1 MSEIDSN
8 GYTGLNMDVEI
19 ATFQMQHCHIT
30 HKSLKSN
37 SKSESA
43 IIMKIIKKNLDELTT
58 NQDSKEQIINEIKL
72 LAIKELL
79 NKIVKQLLIDE
90 ENLNNGNLES
100 ISDCAL
106 HAPRDYSS
114 NATKTKPIL
123 LASYCAKVMFID
135 NGKMQDSLHAKIHW
149 QRLIATL
156 SRAYVDQQL
165 RKAVLEQQS
174 KTSRLLQHQ
183 RKGWCELKKKTISTP
198 VGKPTAMSVDI
209 APLEEL
215 LPLYEY
221 LAKDGP
227 FDILP
232 YLEFKRGIVYP
243 DGRMDLCKQVVGDKW
258 IEQLMTA
265 LKKNSQIKHF
275 LLGNNI
281 TGLEGGKS
289 IGKYLTTQLENANKI
304 ITWYLAGSDFNS
316 EAVGYIV
323 DGFITGNDISC
334 NALWLKRNPIY
345 AEGMRHIRRLLE
357 HNNNIKILDLH
368 NTGIGLQKSAYNEK
382 NGRYEQYLTD
392 DGIAELCEG
401 LKINSELRHLYLD
414 ANALGLMSAQILA
427 DYFKFKVDNK
437 MQGISSLWIDMNK
450 LGDDGV
456 SILCDVLQDY
466 PYIKRLNLGSNYI
479 SEKGMQYI
487 TDAFKNHNTLKVL
500 DVSLYKSTADMGA
513 VSNNIGDGGV
523 PAICELIENNKS
535 IRYLNIAMNNISND
549 GIVRISDSLEMNT
562 SIWYFNYSQYGNEVE
577 HAIVQKINDILERN
591 RALEPSITFG
601 AEHMRMLKHSKKIV
615 NIDSIYR
622 NSMK

>member
-1 MSEIDSN
+1 
-8 GYTGLNMDVEI
+8 
-19 ATFQMQHCHIT
+19 
-30 HKSLKSN
+30 
-37 SKSESA
+37 
-43 IIMKIIKKNLDELTT
+43 MKIINKNLDELTT
-58 NQDSKEQIINEIKL
+58 THDSNKQIINEIKL

-79 NKIVKQLLIDE
+79 NKIVKQLLIDN

-106 HAPRDYSS
+106 HAPRNKSS
-114 NATKTKPIL
+114 NVNKTKPIR

-135 NGKMQDSLHAKIHW
+135 NGKMQEPLHAQIHW

-156 SRAYVDQQL
+156 SRVYVDQQL
-165 RKAVLEQQS
+165 RKSVLEQQF
-174 KTSRLLQHQ
+174 KTARLLQHQ

-198 VGKPTAMSVDI
+198 VGKPTAMPVDI

-221 LAKDGP
+221 LAKDGT
-227 FDILP
+227 FEILP

-243 DGRMDLCKQVVGDKW
+243 DGRMDLCKQVVGNKW

-265 LKKNSQIKHF
+265 LKTNSQIKHF

-281 TGLEGGKS
+281 TGIEGGKS
-289 IGKYLTTQLENANKI
+289 IAKYLTTQSENANKI
-304 ITWYLAGSDFNS
+304 LTWYLAGSDFNS
-316 EAVGYIV
+316 EAIGYIV
-323 DGFITGNDISC
+323 NGFITSNDISC

-368 NTGIGLQKSAYNEK
+368 NTGIGLKQSAYNEQ
-382 NGRYEQYLTD
+382 NGRFEQYLTD
-392 DGIAELCEG
+392 DGLTDLCEG
-401 LKINSELRHLYLD
+401 LKINTTLRHLYLD

-456 SILCDVLQDY
+456 SILCDVLRDY
-466 PYIKRLNLGSNYI
+466 PYLKRLDLGSNYV

-535 IRYLNIAMNNISND
+535 IRYLNISMNNISNE
-549 GIVRISDSLEMNT
+549 GIMRISDSLEMNT
-562 SIWYFNYSQYGNEVE
+562 SIWYFQYMQYGNEVQQV
-577 HAIVQKINDILERN
+577 IIQKINDILERN

-601 AEHMRMLKHSKKIV
+601 TEHMRMLKHSKKIV

>member
-1 MSEIDSN
+1 MAEIDIEVST
-8 GYTGLNMDVEI
+8 YKL
-19 ATFQMQHCHIT
+19 QHCHIT
-30 HKSLKSN
+30 HKSLKYN
-37 SKSESA
+37 SKSEWKTLMM
-43 IIMKIIKKNLDELTT
+43 IINKNLNEITT
-58 NQDSKEQIINEIKL
+58 NNNSNKEIINEIKL
-72 LAIKELL
+72 IAIKELL

-90 ENLNNGNLES
+90 EHLNNGNLES

-106 HAPRDYSS
+106 HAPRDYSN
-114 NATKTKPIL
+114 NANKNKPL
-123 LASYCAKVMFID
+123 RLASYCAKVIFID
-135 NGKMQDSLHAKIHW
+135 NGKMLEPLHAKIHW

-156 SRAYVDQQL
+156 SRAYVDEQI
-165 RKAVLEQQS
+165 RKAVMEEQF
-174 KTSRLLQHQ
+174 KTARLLQHQ
-183 RKGWCELKKKTISTP
+183 RKGWCELKKKTIAP
-198 VGKPTAMSVDI
+198 PIGKPTAMPVDI

-221 LAKDGP
+221 LAKDGT
-227 FDILP
+227 FNILP
-232 YLEFKRGIVYP
+232 HLEFKRGVVYP

-258 IEQLMTA
+258 IEQLMSA
-265 LKKNSQIKHF
+265 LKTNSQIKHF

-281 TGLEGGKS
+281 TGLEGGKA
-289 IGKYLTTQLENANKI
+289 IGKYLAKQSGNANKI

-316 EAVGYIV
+316 VAIGYIV
-323 DGFITGNDISC
+323 DGFNNGNDISC

-368 NTGIGLQKSAYNEK
+368 NTGIGLQQSAYNEQ

-392 DGIAELCEG
+392 DGLTDLCEG
-401 LKINSELRHLYLD
+401 LKINTTLRHLYLD

-427 DYFKFKVDNK
+427 DYFKFKVNNK

-456 SILCDVLQDY
+456 SILCDVLRDY
-466 PYIKRLNLGSNYI
+466 PYLKRLNLGSNYI
-479 SEKGMQYI
+479 SDKGMQYI
-487 TDAFKNHNTLKVL
+487 TDAFKNHNMLQVL
-500 DVSLYKSTADMGA
+500 DVSLYKSTADMGT
-513 VSNNIGDGGV
+513 VSNNIGDDGV

-549 GIVRISDSLEMNT
+549 GITRISDALEMNT
-562 SIWYFNYSQYGNEVE
+562 SIWYFHYSQYGNEVMQT
-577 HAIVQKINDILERN
+577 IVQKINDILERN
-591 RALEPSITFG
+591 RALEPSINFG
-601 AEHMRMLKHSKKIV
+601 TEHMRMLKHSKKII

>member
-1 MSEIDSN
+1 MAEIDIEVST
-8 GYTGLNMDVEI
+8 YKL
-19 ATFQMQHCHIT
+19 QHCHIT
-30 HKSLKSN
+30 HKSLKYN
-37 SKSESA
+37 SKSEWKTLMM
-43 IIMKIIKKNLDELTT
+43 IINKNLNEITT
-58 NQDSKEQIINEIKL
+58 NNNSNKEIINEIKL
-72 LAIKELL
+72 IAIKELL

-90 ENLNNGNLES
+90 EHLNNGNLES

-106 HAPRDYSS
+106 HAPRDYSN
-114 NATKTKPIL
+114 NANKNKPL
-123 LASYCAKVMFID
+123 RLA
-135 NGKMQDSLHAKIHW
+135 
-149 QRLIATL
+149 
-156 SRAYVDQQL
+156 
-165 RKAVLEQQS
+165 
-174 KTSRLLQHQ
+174 
-183 RKGWCELKKKTISTP
+183 LKKKTIAP
-198 VGKPTAMSVDI
+198 PIGKPTAMPVDI

-221 LAKDGP
+221 LAKDGT
-227 FDILP
+227 FNILP
-232 YLEFKRGIVYP
+232 HLEFKRGVVYP

-258 IEQLMTA
+258 IEQLMSA
-265 LKKNSQIKHF
+265 LKTNSQIKHF

-281 TGLEGGKS
+281 TGLEGGKA
-289 IGKYLTTQLENANKI
+289 IGKYLAKQSGNANKI

-316 EAVGYIV
+316 VAIGYIV
-323 DGFITGNDISC
+323 DGFNNGNDISC

-368 NTGIGLQKSAYNEK
+368 NTGIGLHQSAYNEQ

-392 DGIAELCEG
+392 DGLTDLCEG
-401 LKINSELRHLYLD
+401 LKINTTLRHLYLD

-456 SILCDVLQDY
+456 SILCDVLRDY
-466 PYIKRLNLGSNYI
+466 PYLKRLNLGSNYI
-479 SEKGMQYI
+479 SDKGMQYI
-487 TDAFKNHNTLKVL
+487 TDAFKNHNMLQVL
-500 DVSLYKSTADMGA
+500 DVSLYKSTADMGT
-513 VSNNIGDGGV
+513 VSNNIGDDGV

-549 GIVRISDSLEMNT
+549 GITRISDALEMNT
-562 SIWYFNYSQYGNEVE
+562 SIWYFHYSQYGNEVMQT
-577 HAIVQKINDILERN
+577 IVQKINDILERN
-591 RALEPSITFG
+591 RALEPSINFG
-601 AEHMRMLKHSKKIV
+601 TEHMRMLKHSKKII